1 MSLAVLY
8 SRALSGMEAPL
19 VTVEVHLANGLPAFT
34 IVGLP
39 ETEVKESKDRVRA
52 ALLNARFEFPSRRI
66 TVNLAPAD
74 LPKESGRF
82 DLPIAL
88 GILAASGQLP
98 MAKLKQYEFAG
109 ELALTGDLRAIRG
122 GLAMTYKS
130 HSDGRAFVLPEANG
144 AEAALVTDATVFA
157 AKSLLQV
164 CAHLSGREAMQPY
177 DAPPFAGTP
186 LPVPDMAEV
195 KGQNQAKRALEI
207 AASGQHSMLM
217 VGPPGTGKTM
227 LAARLPGILPAM
239 TEEEALSAAA
249 VQSLALGGFKLEN
262 WKRRSFRAPHHT
274 ASGVA
279 LVGGGSNPRPG
290 EISLAHHGI
299 LFLDELPEFDRNVL
313 EVLREPLESR
323 KISISRAARQAEF
336 PADFQLFAAMNPC
349 PCGYLGHFLNKCRCS
364 PDQVS
369 RYRSKI
375 SGPLLDRIDIQ
386 IEVGALPENDLMQA
400 ASGETSAAI
409 QQRVQSAFDRQ
420 TQRQGKPNSKLSP
433 TEIDQFCT
441 LNTAS
446 ETLLKAAITRF
457 GMSARAYH
465 RVLKLARTIADA
477 AAQPAIETAHIA
489 EAIQYRQMDKTR

>member
-1 MSLAVLY
+1 M
-8 SRALSGMEAPL
+8 
-19 VTVEVHLANGLPAFT
+19 
-34 IVGLP
+34 
-39 ETEVKESKDRVRA
+39 
-52 ALLNARFEFPSRRI
+52 
-66 TVNLAPAD
+66 
-74 LPKESGRF
+74 
-82 DLPIAL
+82 
-88 GILAASGQLP
+88 
-98 MAKLKQYEFAG
+98 
-109 ELALTGDLRAIRG
+109 
-122 GLAMTYKS
+122 
-130 HSDGRAFVLPEANG
+130 
-144 AEAALVTDATVFA
+144 
-157 AKSLLQV
+157 
-164 CAHLSGREAMQPY
+164 
-177 DAPPFAGTP
+177 
-186 LPVPDMAEV
+186 
-195 KGQNQAKRALEI
+195 
-207 AASGQHSMLM
+207 
-217 VGPPGTGKTM
+217 
-227 LAARLPGILPAM
+227 
-239 TEEEALSAAA
+239 
-249 VQSLALGGFKLEN
+249 
-262 WKRRSFRAPHHT
+262 
-274 ASGVA
+274 
-279 LVGGGSNPRPG
+279 GGGSNPRPG

-477 AAQPAIETAHIA
+477 AAQPAIETTHIA